1 MVRMKVLSIIGM
13 IVGILFIVFP
23 VLSGVLDPY
32 KVIVD
37 QAIYIVGGSLLF
49 LLSALL
55 NTLHSLKDSISDLKL
70 NLATSRNQEKGERPK
85 LASTPSKYV
94 ATDFAGIPRKPGETG
109 AEYWDRVE
117 KETAQQN
124 QPFPR

>member
-1 MVRMKVLSIIGM
+1 MKVLSVIGM

-55 NTLHSLKDSISDLKL
+55 NTLHSLKDAIDDL
-70 NLATSRNQEKGERPK
+70 NSNYTTGRNQEKGERPK
-85 LASTPSKYV
+85 LASAPSKYY
-94 ATDFAGIPRKPGETG
+94 ATDFEGIPRKLGETS

-117 KETAQQN
+117 KESTKQN